1 MDADIVQKLIL
12 TSLLLNF
19 VFGLGGAYCDDK
31 RYYVLRD
38 RCIFLLGVNSVF
50 ILVVLLLTVW
60 MR

>member
-38 RCIFLLGVNSVF
+38 RCIFLLGVNGVF
-50 ILVVLLLTVW
+50 TFVLLILRVW

>member
-38 RCIFLLGVNSVF
+38 RCIFLLGVNGVF
-50 ILVVLLLTVW
+50 IFVLLILRVW
-60 MR
+60 M